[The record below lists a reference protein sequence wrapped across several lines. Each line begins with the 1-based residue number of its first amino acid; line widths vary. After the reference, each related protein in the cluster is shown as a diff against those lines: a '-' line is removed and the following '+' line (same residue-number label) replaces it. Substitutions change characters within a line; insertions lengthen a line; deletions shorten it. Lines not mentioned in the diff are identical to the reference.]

1 MFAVATIRQSI
12 YLILVYPS
20 RLGTGGRRPQ
30 GVSHMHFRGWLYAT
44 HQTLPTL
51 PSKARVDVQGLWIA
65 LFRPNTCL
73 APLEWGGVVVVRP
86 CATNR
91 GWLLAVAKLD
101 GVIDY
106 PNCRSGLSARDGVL
120 RFAPPVRAIGR
131 IGSASL
137 PLTLLLYHIGGQKSR
152 GFGQKYCTKFEQFL
166 ARKLCNLTKS
176 A

>member
-1 MFAVATIRQSI
+1 MCAGRANKRKPARHRRKP
-12 YLILVYPS
+12 Y
-20 RLGTGGRRPQ
+20 GG
-30 GVSHMHFRGWLYAT
+30 HMHFRGWLYAT

-51 PSKARVDVQGLWIA
+51 PSMARVDVQGLWIA

-91 GWLLAVAKLD
+91 GRLLAVAKLD

-106 PNCRSGLSARDGVL
+106 PNCRSGLSARGGVL
-120 RFAPPVRAIGR
+120 RFAPPVRIRGR
-131 IGSASL
+131 KGSYPSGAPCGGFSL

-152 GFGQKYCTKFEQFL
+152 GFGQKYCTKFEQVL
-166 ARKLCNLTKS
+166 ARKLCNLTKN